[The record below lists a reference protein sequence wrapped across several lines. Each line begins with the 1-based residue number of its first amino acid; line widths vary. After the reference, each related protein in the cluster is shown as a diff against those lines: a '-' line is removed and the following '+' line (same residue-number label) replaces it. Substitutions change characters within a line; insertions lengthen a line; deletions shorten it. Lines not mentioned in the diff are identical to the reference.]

1 MIHAPVRVITPPT
14 GKKADY
20 GKVPAYILARKE
32 EMQKEV
38 EQRKL
43 EEANRDIPPG
53 MIRMSEEDRLKT
65 LALLAE
71 NKEKIE
77 DQIRR
82 LPLRIETLSQKEKQ
96 QTLFTKIQEID
107 DAVKVF
113 SRTPVYIAP

>member
-1 MIHAPVRVITPPT
+1 MLRKAPRTDKNFKATNAAAVIHAPVRVITPPT

-65 LALLAE
+65 LALLA
-71 NKEKIE
+71 
-77 DQIRR
+77 
-82 LPLRIETLSQKEKQ
+82 
-96 QTLFTKIQEID
+96 
-107 DAVKVF
+107 
-113 SRTPVYIAP
+113 